1 MTMTPK
7 PDASAPPLE
16 SKPLLGLILLT
27 ALWAYSAL
35 LDLPLLVRLAFFGT
49 RLEATIVDCNSDSG
63 QSCRA
68 RTVESKGSPSRE
80 ALLRNSLLSS
90 FKVGSTI
97 SVRLVDDD
105 ARTLRAEGQIA
116 RSAAL
121 RLLSGGVLIGLWVRQ
136 WAKSRAPQP
145 R

>member
-49 RLEATIVDCNSDSG
+49 RLEATIVDCNADSG

-68 RTVESKGSPSRE
+68 RTVESTGSPSRE

-97 SVRLVDDD
+97 TVRLVDDD
-105 ARTLRAEGQIA
+105 ARTMRAEAQIA

-121 RLLSGGVLIGLWVRQ
+121 RLLSGGVLMGLWVRQ
-136 WAKSRAPQP
+136 WAKSRAPRP
-145 R
+145 L